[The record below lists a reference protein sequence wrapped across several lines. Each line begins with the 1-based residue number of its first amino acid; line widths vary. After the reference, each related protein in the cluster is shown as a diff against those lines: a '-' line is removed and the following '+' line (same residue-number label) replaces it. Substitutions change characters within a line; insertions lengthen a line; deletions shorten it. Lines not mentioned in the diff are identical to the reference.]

1 VEKHTTIAVDL
12 SKTVFEIAVSN
23 FPGRVCERKRLS
35 RAQLVPFL
43 ANRPGATVLL
53 EACGSAHHWARQI
66 EPLGHRVLL
75 LPPHQ
80 TRRYVL
86 RDKTDGADAEAL
98 LEAHR
103 NEKIIPVPIKT
114 IAQQTLT
121 ALHRIR
127 SGWVQTRTAR
137 LNAIRGILRELGLF
151 IPQGPR
157 HVLPALAGFLSHPQQ
172 PIPDQLH
179 PALLTFAAEIRTL
192 EQNLR
197 DTDRHL
203 NAFARRSSDGSR
215 FLTIPGIGVLGATAL
230 IGFVGPL
237 DRFRS
242 GRRFSSFLGIVPREH
257 SSGPRRHLGSI
268 TKRGD
273 PYLRI
278 LLIHGARSA
287 LVAASRAKHPDRL
300 QAWALRIKQRRG
312 HNCAAVALA
321 NKIARIAWALSV
333 HQTNYRSS
341 AA

>member
-23 FPGRVCERKRLS
+23 YPGRVCERKRLS
-35 RAQLVPFL
+35 RVQLVPFF
-43 ANRPGATVLL
+43 ANRPAATVLL

-103 NEKIIPVPIKT
+103 NEKIIPVPVKT
-114 IAQQTLT
+114 TAQQTLT

-127 SGWVQTRTAR
+127 SGWIQTRTAR

-157 HVLPALAGFLSHPQQ
+157 HVLPALAVFLSDPQQ
-172 PIPDQLH
+172 PIPIELH
-179 PALLTFAAEIRTL
+179 PSLLAFAAL
-192 EQNLR
+192 QQNIR

-203 NAFARRSSDGSR
+203 NAFARRSCEASR

-230 IGFVGPL
+230 TGFVGPL
-237 DRFRS
+237 NRFRS
-242 GRRFSSFLGIVPREH
+242 GRRFSSSLGIVPRER

-273 PYLRI
+273 PYLRT

-300 QAWALRIKQRRG
+300 QTWALRLKQRRG

-321 NKIARIAWALSV
+321 NRIARIAWALSA
-333 HQTNYRSS
+333 HQTNYRST
-341 AA
+341 AT